1 MGYIYAWEGVGT
13 VLIIFIVVG
22 GVKTLKSQPGG
33 PIRRSVPTD
42 KEEEDFGFYM
52 LFIFHNFLI
61 NKLIIIVKVIKI
73 FLCND

>member
-22 GVKTLKSQPGG
+22 VKTLKSQPGG
-33 PIRRSVPTD
+33 PIRHSVPTD
-42 KEEEDFGFYM
+42 KEDFGFYM

>member
-1 MGYIYAWEGVGT
+1 MGGSGYGVDN
-13 VLIIFIVVG
+13 FYCG

-33 PIRRSVPTD
+33 PIRHSVPTD
-42 KEEEDFGFYM
+42 KEDFGFYM